1 MHTCTSRVYTFAHM
15 CTSHVYVHTFAHMY
29 TIHTHTGVKSL
40 QSYCLSVI
48 VEAANSRRIQTA
60 EELCSLLPTSVPK
73 MDIDRIKAAFAAEQK
88 CATETP
94 RFLK

>member
-1 MHTCTSRVYTFAHM
+1 M
-15 CTSHVYVHTFAHMY
+15 
-29 TIHTHTGVKSL
+29 HTHTGVKSL

-48 VEAANSRRIQTA
+48 VEAANSRGIQTA

-73 MDIDRIKAAFAAEQK
+73 MDIDRIKSAFAAEQK

-94 RFLK
+94 SFKK

>member
-1 MHTCTSRVYTFAHM
+1 M
-15 CTSHVYVHTFAHMY
+15 
-29 TIHTHTGVKSL
+29 HTHTGVKSL

-48 VEAANSRRIQTA
+48 VEAANSRGIQTA

-88 CATETP
+88 CTTETP

>member
-1 MHTCTSRVYTFAHM
+1 MLLQKKIRSHT
-15 CTSHVYVHTFAHMY
+15 HTH
-29 TIHTHTGVKSL
+29 THTHTGMKSL

-73 MDIDRIKAAFAAEQK
+73 MHKDRIKAVFNAEQK

-94 RFLK
+94 SFKR

>member
-1 MHTCTSRVYTFAHM
+1 MLLQIDHT
-15 CTSHVYVHTFAHMY
+15 HTH
-29 TIHTHTGVKSL
+29 THTHTGMKSL

-48 VEAANSRRIQTA
+48 VEAANSRGIQTA

-73 MDIDRIKAAFAAEQK
+73 MDKDRIRAAFNAEQK
-88 CATETP
+88 CAKETP

>member
-1 MHTCTSRVYTFAHM
+1 MKQKVWGNASTKEILENTHTHM
-15 CTSHVYVHTFAHMY
+15 
-29 TIHTHTGVKSL
+29 HTHTGVKSL

-94 RFLK
+94 RLKR